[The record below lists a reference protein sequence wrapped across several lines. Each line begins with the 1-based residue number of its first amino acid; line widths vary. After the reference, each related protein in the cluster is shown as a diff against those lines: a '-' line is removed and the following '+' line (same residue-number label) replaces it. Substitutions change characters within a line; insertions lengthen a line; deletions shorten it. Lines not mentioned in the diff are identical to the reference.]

1 VVTFTPFDETNV
13 FNSPEQGIM
22 VPPGDYK
29 VSLSKFEDGIFT
41 ELVPPVSFRIEAL
54 NLQSMPITDR
64 NALIDFSKKVQEL
77 FRVSRGTNEY
87 SKELINKL
95 KYMKE
100 AAIQK
105 SYANALIIKN
115 MVELE
120 RRLSTVDRKL
130 NGDAT
135 LLRREFES
143 PTSIHDRMNT
153 IMTGLITT
161 TTAPTTTFINSYNEA
176 AKAFT
181 PIYNEIKLIDSDIK
195 KLEQELEQSGASY
208 TPGRLPDWKL

>member
-1 VVTFTPFDETNV
+1 
-13 FNSPEQGIM
+13 
-22 VPPGDYK
+22 
-29 VSLSKFEDGIFT
+29 
-41 ELVPPVSFRIEAL
+41 
-54 NLQSMPITDR
+54 
-64 NALIDFSKKVQEL
+64 
-77 FRVSRGTNEY
+77 
-87 SKELINKL
+87 
-95 KYMKE
+95 YMKE

-105 SYANALIIKN
+105 SYANASIIKN

-143 PTSIHDRMNT
+143 PTSIHDRMNS
-153 IMTGLITT
+153 IMNGLITT

-181 PIYNEIKLIDSDIK
+181 PIYKEIKLIDSDIK